1 MEFVSGQEFSIED
14 TLTWTTV
21 LPQAGQI
28 VELCLQA
35 TDLTVM
41 EELWGGFFVQGS
53 QNNPDR
59 SLTLVVRH
67 LGSETEEA
75 GLIVEERFQGGE
87 GSVHLC
93 LTSPCAVVEASA
105 AGGPRTIHV
114 TKLRWWL
121 VEDYMGC
128 AYLNVQGRNLI
139 SALVTALAAEATRA
153 PGKSRRPRE
162 AKEPKEPKK
171 RETGRPA
178 APRAKKGAAPKPGA
192 TTSKKKAPDD
202 DQEAGPGRR
211 FTEDMQAR
219 LRARLADVR
228 AAHGVG
234 ADKGK
239 KKVGPQEEE
248 DVFDVEASDSASGGS
263 LTDEEVEETQ
273 DPPAKKVK
281 KKKAHKALMDLQEG
295 DRLGL
300 VTRGGTMKASKKVEN
315 QLVQRA
321 LMTAQDAEKQQ
332 KKKKKKSKAVSG
344 EKVLNKLG
352 QVIKEALTGE
362 KGAPSKKERK
372 RSRRVLPDGTI
383 VSSSNSS
390 SSTSASKEEEKSSES
405 EYEAPLRKKS
415 QDKPGSVLTMLTDH
429 VKETLE
435 QGALTSVGSRQ
446 SSVTSGIKVMTYFMP
461 HVKPAFQVHQR
472 EMREMHHLAA
482 VIDTLRRG
490 DLAVAGD
497 ALAARFVALHQS
509 LLDAGWQTA
518 RHMEL
523 YPLEDTS
530 AASPAVVL
538 ATRRH
543 SKLVAKAQGWTP
555 SFGWGSAKGRGRGGR
570 GDWGSNYENKG
581 ENKGDK
587 GKGKKGKGKGRGRG
601 DQHQGDSWKDKK
613 EKPEEK
619 VV

>member
-1 MEFVSGQEFSIED
+1 M
-14 TLTWTTV
+14 
-21 LPQAGQI
+21 
-28 VELCLQA
+28 
-35 TDLTVM
+35 
-41 EELWGGFFVQGS
+41 
-53 QNNPDR
+53 
-59 SLTLVVRH
+59 
-67 LGSETEEA
+67 
-75 GLIVEERFQGGE
+75 
-87 GSVHLC
+87 
-93 LTSPCAVVEASA
+93 
-105 AGGPRTIHV
+105 
-114 TKLRWWL
+114 
-121 VEDYMGC
+121 
-128 AYLNVQGRNLI
+128 
-139 SALVTALAAEATRA
+139 
-153 PGKSRRPRE
+153 
-162 AKEPKEPKK
+162 
-171 RETGRPA
+171 
-178 APRAKKGAAPKPGA
+178 
-192 TTSKKKAPDD
+192 
-202 DQEAGPGRR
+202 
-211 FTEDMQAR
+211 
-219 LRARLADVR
+219 
-228 AAHGVG
+228 
-234 ADKGK
+234 
-239 KKVGPQEEE
+239 
-248 DVFDVEASDSASGGS
+248 SGGS
-263 LTDEEVEETQ
+263 PTDEEAEEAPE
-273 DPPAKKVK
+273 PPVKKIRKKVARK
-281 KKKAHKALMDLQEG
+281 SLGDLLEG
-295 DRLGL
+295 DRLEL
-300 VTRGGTMKASKKVEN
+300 ATRGGTTKPSKKVES

-321 LMTAQDAEKQQ
+321 LMTAQDAEKQP
-332 KKKKKKSKAVSG
+332 KKKKKKSKATSG

-362 KGAPSKKERK
+362 KGTSSKKK
-372 RSRRVLPDGTI
+372 KKKKKTQRVLPDGTI

-435 QGALTSVGSRQ
+435 QGALTSVGSRR
-446 SSVTSGIKVMTYFMP
+446 SSVTSGIKVMTYFML
-461 HVKPAFQVHQR
+461 HVKPVYQAHQR

-555 SFGWGSAKGRGRGGR
+555 NFGWGSTKGRGRGGR
-570 GDWGSNYENKG
+570 GDWSNNYENKG
-581 ENKGDK
+581 EVKGDR

-619 VV
+619 VA